1 MATLSVVLPARLAG
15 GALGKL
21 TWPVVLLYTPVP
33 STPPL
38 MATPTKPGLSCKVTV
53 GLTAALAPTLA
64 KLTVALTLV
73 PTGALAGMSK
83 LTLISEVRGVIGVA
97 NTQPKGAPVAVQV
110 AGSTGVAPVG
120 LTAALLILDTSP
132 AIVCGVTLIVNAALA
147 PAAIPEVVVTVQTRS
162 NPAAKVPDERHVAAV
177 VAVPKVALLN
187 AKLGGN
193 LSLTTTTAGDIA
205 APIALLMV
213 SR

>member
-1 MATLSVVLPARLAG
+1 MATLSVLPAAKLAG

-21 TWPVVLLYTPVP
+21 TWPLVALYTPVP
-33 STPPL
+33 SAPPL
-38 MATPTKPGLSCKVTV
+38 MTTPTKPGLSCRVTV

-73 PTGALAGMSK
+73 PTGALVGMSK
-83 LTLISEVRGVIGVA
+83 LTLISEVKGVIGA
-97 NTQPKGAPVAVQV
+97 ASTQPIGVPVAVQV

-120 LTAALLILDTSP
+120 LTAALLMLDTSP
-132 AIVCGVTLIVNAALA
+132 ANACGVTLIVNAALA

-162 NPAAKVPDERHVAAV
+162 NPAAAVPDERHVAAV

-187 AKLGGN
+187 AK
-193 LSLTTTTAGDIA
+193 
-205 APIALLMV
+205 
-213 SR
+213 